1 MSISKDVQG
10 KAMLDYYSGIDDIK
24 LLIHTSY
31 GEPEDMPVE
40 VFFRDLGDFTK
51 LEKVALKNC
60 RGEILDIGA
69 GAGSFTLELQK
80 KGKNVTV
87 LEISP
92 ISCQI
97 MRQRGITK
105 VLEKDV
111 WGYHEKKYDTLLLIM
126 NGLGLAG
133 TLSKLP
139 AFLNLLKDLML
150 PGGQI
155 ICDSSDI
162 SYLYKDI
169 AKPDSHYYGEI
180 KFMYEYEGMKG
191 DWFEWLYVDT
201 DTLTTICTELDMN
214 VEVLCKN
221 KQDQFLYKITLKD

>member
-1 MSISKDVQG
+1 MSLLKDVQG
-10 KAMLDYYSGIDDIK
+10 KAMLDYLEGKDDIK

-40 VFFRDLGDFTK
+40 VFFRDVEDFTK

-69 GAGSFTLELQK
+69 ASGSFSFELLEQ
-80 KGKNVTV
+80 GKNVTA

-92 ISCQI
+92 ICCQI
-97 MRQRGITK
+97 MHERGITN

-111 WGYHEKKYDTLLLIM
+111 WTYHEKKYDTILLIM

-139 AFLNLLKDLML
+139 AFLNHLKDLLL

-162 SYLYKDI
+162 NYLYKDI
-169 AKPDSHYYGEI
+169 PKPDIHYYGEI
-180 KFMYEYEGMKG
+180 KYKYEYEGIEG
-191 DWFEWLYVDT
+191 EWFEWLYVDT
-201 DTLTTICTELDMN
+201 DTLTSICNDLGMKL
-214 VEVLCKN
+214 EVLCKT
-221 KQDQFLYKITLKD
+221 KQDQSLYKISSE